1 MANWPGPTKKRV
13 FLNSLCLL
21 YFLSFQAEY
30 FSNQLPG
37 VLDNLHR
44 IEIERS
50 HYLKTVNPW
59 HSLFLLSPTKN
70 HLDLTGAGK
79 MHSCWASHHPNH
91 LKVPS
96 GLWASP
102 SFSFVD
108 FAAMCWWKSWLWK
121 SSGEKSNQ
129 IKYELMFSQWYV
141 VFLKN
146 RVQNLC
152 FRRATE

>member
-1 MANWPGPTKKRV
+1 MLANWPGPTKKRM

-21 YFLSFQAEY
+21 NFLSFQAEY

-59 HSLFLLSPTKN
+59 NSLFLLSPTKN
-70 HLDLTGAGK
+70 QLDLLGARK
-79 MHSCWASHHPNH
+79 MYSRWASHHPNH

-96 GLWASP
+96 GEWSSQCLP
-102 SFSFVD
+102 FVVDDDFGFLQYEFSWMFHSGLT
-108 FAAMCWWKSWLWK
+108 FCWWH
-121 SSGEKSNQ
+121 
-129 IKYELMFSQWYV
+129 F
-141 VFLKN
+141 VFVN
-146 RVQNLC
+146 YLC